1 MSYQT
6 IRLVSGG
13 EIAELVLMRPA
24 ARNAMSDAMGVEI
37 RRAVDELN
45 ADTAARVV
53 LVRGEGEAFSAG
65 GDLSMLA
72 ARASLPEVE
81 NRLAMRIFYSNFL
94 SVRALRVPTL
104 AVIGGP
110 AIGAGLCF
118 AMACDLRI
126 AAAGVKLAASFVRL
140 GLHPGMGATY
150 LLPRL
155 IGPAAANE
163 MLLTGRAIDAE
174 EALRLGLVNQVHPRD
189 ALDVAA
195 RALATQ
201 IAAAAPLA
209 VAETKATL
217 AAAIDRELDSALD
230 REAAA
235 QAVDFG
241 TDDLREALL
250 AAAERRPP
258 RFHGA

>member
-1 MSYQT
+1 MSYQE
-6 IRLVSGG
+6 IRVVTG
-13 EIAELVLMRPA
+13 EIAELVLQRPA
-24 ARNAMSDAMGVEI
+24 ARNAMTDAMGAEI
-37 RRAVDELN
+37 RRAVAELN
-45 ADTAARVV
+45 ADAAARVV

-72 ARASLPEVE
+72 ARTKLSEAE
-81 NRLAMRIFYSNFL
+81 NRVAMRTFYADFL
-94 SVRALRVPTL
+94 SVRALRVPTI

-118 AMACDLRI
+118 ALACDLRI
-126 AAAGVKLAASFVRL
+126 AAAGVKMAASFVRV

-163 MLLTGRAIDAE
+163 LLLTGRAIDAE
-174 EALRLGLVNQVHPRD
+174 QALRLCLVSEVHPRD
-189 ALDVAA
+189 ALDGAA
-195 RALATQ
+195 RALAAQ

-209 VAETKATL
+209 VAGTKATL
-217 AAAIDRELDSALD
+217 AAAIDRELASALD

-235 QAVDFG
+235 QAIDFSSA
-241 TDDLREALL
+241 DLREALQ
-250 AAAERRPP
+250 AAAQRRPP
-258 RFHGA
+258 RFRGE